1 MDLGVSMSAD
11 VLEDKLD
18 CAHDGK
24 NPETVWNTKRVPTH
38 LEPGWNNRL
47 FVACGGSWRGYFP
60 LSGEVL
66 WSPEDERA
74 PCGLIF
80 DTRGWTRIV
89 PVPIQRFR
97 GWRYVDGASFGVA
110 AAPAPL
116 EARPHLH
123 GKNSSEDFLKKRAAS
138 AGSTSH
144 ARRKDHPTGK

>member
-1 MDLGVSMSAD
+1 MDLGVTMSAD

-24 NPETVWNTKRVPTH
+24 NPETVWNTKRVPTR

-47 FVACGGSWRGYFP
+47 FVACGGFWRGYFP

-74 PCGLIF
+74 SCGLII

-89 PVPIQRFR
+89 PVPVERFR
-97 GWRYVDGASFGVA
+97 GWRYVDATALQETSRPA
-110 AAPAPL
+110 AAPPPPL
-116 EARPHLH
+116 KP
-123 GKNSSEDFLKKRAAS
+123 
-138 AGSTSH
+138 
-144 ARRKDHPTGK
+144 